1 MKLTRTEKCYSIS
14 VCPYISSG
22 GSRIFKKG
30 GIKEWML
37 VGVVSGECLEE

>member
-1 MKLTRTEKCYSIS
+1 MLQHLCVLLPACIRVHKQ
-14 VCPYISSG
+14 VG
-22 GSRIFKKG
+22 GG